1 MATFLLELLTEEIPA
16 NALPGARDQLEKF
29 MAAGLD
35 EAGLAR
41 DAIRPL
47 STSRRLI
54 VLVEGL
60 PERQPDRTER
70 VSGPPRNVAFTD
82 DGSPTKA
89 AEGFARKVGLP
100 VDELEIDS
108 TPKGDYLAATVT
120 HAGRPTSEILAE
132 LVPSVISKLR
142 FPKVMRWGHGDF
154 SFVRPVHGVVA
165 LFDDGIVPVTLF
177 GQDGGRTTTGHRV
190 HSPEPFDLAHAE
202 EYQNELDRRQVQV
215 DPAVRRSAFSA
226 VSADLVAGV
235 DCRVHPDESLVA
247 EHVELVEYP
256 GLLLGRIDPDDLELP
271 REVVVTTLRH
281 HQKCLIL
288 EREDGEL
295 APYFLAV
302 VDRRDDPEGLVRQ
315 GNEWVIGA
323 RLADAG
329 FFFDEDRKR
338 PLADL
343 IPDLARLDF
352 HRTLGSMSHKADR
365 SGRLAVWMAD
375 QIDAA
380 VDRDELAVAAK
391 LAKTDLLTNMV
402 VEFTELQGI
411 MGGHYLRLEG
421 APEELWTAV
430 RDHYQPQGF
439 EGEIPASEMGRLI
452 GAADR
457 LDSLAG
463 LFAVGENPTG
473 SRDPHGLRRAAQG
486 LVKIVAESG
495 WDMDLGMAIER
506 GMASVSEHVDG
517 DVDEISNAVRDFV
530 ADRVRRYLMDCVGV
544 SFDTA
549 DAVMAAGWF
558 RLPELVARA
567 RALETA
573 RESDAFRWLALGF
586 KRVRNI
592 TDGEPDGVVD
602 PDAFQQDEENELY
615 RQTVAFGERLEECLE
630 ESRFDDAFAAMAELA
645 DVLERFFVEVLVMAD
660 EEDVKRNRIALLKLL
675 GRQFSKIADLSRLQ
689 IDGGN
694 E

>member
-1 MATFLLELLTEEIPA
+1 
-16 NALPGARDQLEKF
+16 
-29 MAAGLD
+29 
-35 EAGLAR
+35 
-41 DAIRPL
+41 
-47 STSRRLI
+47 
-54 VLVEGL
+54 
-60 PERQPDRTER
+60 
-70 VSGPPRNVAFTD
+70 
-82 DGSPTKA
+82 
-89 AEGFARKVGLP
+89 
-100 VDELEIDS
+100 
-108 TPKGDYLAATVT
+108 
-120 HAGRPTSEILAE
+120 
-132 LVPSVISKLR
+132 
-142 FPKVMRWGHGDF
+142 
-154 SFVRPVHGVVA
+154 
-165 LFDDGIVPVTLF
+165 
-177 GQDGGRTTTGHRV
+177 
-190 HSPEPFDLAHAE
+190 
-202 EYQNELDRRQVQV
+202 
-215 DPAVRRSAFSA
+215 
-226 VSADLVAGV
+226 
-235 DCRVHPDESLVA
+235 
-247 EHVELVEYP
+247 VELVEYP

-329 FFFDEDRKR
+329 FFFEEDRKR

-343 IPDLARLDF
+343 VPDLARLDF

-380 VDRDELAVAAK
+380 VDRDELAAAAR

-660 EEDVKRNRIALLKLL
+660 DEDVKRNRIALLKLL